1 MRFTLLALAA
11 LSVSVA
17 TTVAEAGPKGCPPG
31 LAKKGSDCLPPGQ
44 AKKRYGG
51 SANGYSD
58 DAYRDG
64 YRDGFRHGYRVGD
77 RIERDYVVLRDPYR
91 YGLDTRG
98 TYWRVGDSV
107 FRVDQR
113 TGEIL
118 AVIGLLSSLM
128 N

>member
-1 MRFTLLALAA
+1 MRFMLLALAA
-11 LSVSVA
+11 LSLSVA

-31 LAKKGSDCLPPGQ
+31 LAKKSSDCLPPGH
-44 AKKRYGG
+44 AKKRHNG
-51 SANGYSD
+51 SSDGYSD

-77 RIERDYVVLRDPYR
+77 RIERDYVVLANPYR
-91 YGLDTRG
+91 YGLDGRR

-107 FRVDQR
+107 YQVNRE

-118 AVIGLLSSLM
+118 ALIGALSNLM